1 MVFSNGT
8 VRVMVRGIVG
18 VGLGVEDGAI
28 IFVCLRLG
36 ASFCGLVIG
45 DFRMPLSSFV

>member
-1 MVFSNGT
+1 
-8 VRVMVRGIVG
+8 MVRGIVG
-18 VGLGVEDGAI
+18 VGAI